1 MPDTLEPYLLLGGLL
16 AVALALRTLAA
27 VFGWHRLSTRQKA
40 YRDYMQSE
48 AWKRLRRQALERDGR
63 RCRLCN
69 GSEAL
74 QVHHRYYPEVLGTE
88 TVDAL
93 TTLCGSCH
101 EAVAHRDRHLL
112 GWFSFLS
119 PFR

>member
-1 MPDTLEPYLLLGGLL
+1 MPENAEPYLLLGGLL
-16 AVALALRTLAA
+16 ALALVLRLLLGLL
-27 VFGWHRLSTRQKA
+27 GWHRLSARQRA
-40 YRDYMQSE
+40 YHDYMHAE
-48 AWKRLRRQALERDGR
+48 TWRRLRREAIERDGR

-69 GSEAL
+69 GSASL

-93 TTLCGSCH
+93 TTLCHSCH

-112 GWFSFLS
+112 GWFSFLN

>member
-1 MPDTLEPYLLLGGLL
+1 MPDTLEPYLLLAGLL
-16 AVALALRTLAA
+16 VVALVLRSLAA
-27 VFGWHRLSTRQKA
+27 LFGWRRLSQRQRA
-40 YRDYMQSE
+40 YHEYMQSE
-48 AWKRLRRQALERDGR
+48 TWKRLRREALERDGR

-69 GSEAL
+69 GSTAL
-74 QVHHRYYPEVLGTE
+74 QAHHRYYPEVLGTE

-101 EAVAHRDRHLL
+101 EAVAHRDKHLL